1 MSNFPSLT
9 REIDESP
16 PGPSTA
22 AFFDLDRT
30 LIAGFSAFNFVYD
43 GIRSGRLG
51 GPAIVEMLAAAA
63 SFQLGTIGFSSF
75 LTGTARTLR
84 GLSEKEFAA
93 IGQNVFE
100 GELAA
105 EIYPEARAIVD
116 AHRRRGHQV
125 CVVSSATPYQVEPIA
140 RELGIEHVMASRL
153 EVRDGLLTGEVVS
166 PTCYGD
172 GKAYYARRFAE
183 GHGVD
188 LAKSFFYTDSHE
200 DLPLL
205 DVVGK
210 PRPVNPNKKL
220 AEIAARRGWPARRF
234 SNRGLPSVAEVART
248 GLAIGSMVPSLLMGV
263 PAAVFTGNW
272 QRAVNLAASTW
283 GELATALAGVE
294 VRVTGEE
301 NLWSNRPAVF
311 IFNHQSGLD
320 MLLVCKLLRRDFVGI
335 AKSELR
341 SNPVFGPVM
350 SLAGTVFVDRF
361 NHERAVEALAPAIE
375 ALRAGLSL
383 AIAPEGTRSRTM
395 HPGRFKKGAFFM
407 AMAAG
412 VPIVPI
418 VVRNSLDALP
428 KNWVV
433 VRPATVDVVVLPPI
447 PTTGWTRENL
457 GERIAE
463 IERLYVETISRP
475 SASPSEG
482 TPARPADV

>member
-1 MSNFPSLT
+1 MRTFQELT
-9 REIDESP
+9 RDIDESP

-22 AFFDLDRT
+22 ALVDLDRT
-30 LIAGFSAFNFVYD
+30 LIAGFSALNFAYD

-51 GPAIVEMLAAAA
+51 GPAILEMLAAAA

-75 LTGTARTLR
+75 LAGTAGTLR

-105 EIYPEARAIVD
+105 EIYPEARALVD

-140 RELGIEHVMASRL
+140 RELGIEHVMASHL
-153 EVRDGLLTGEVVS
+153 EVRDGLLTGEVVH
-166 PTCYGD
+166 PTCYGK
-172 GKAYYARRFAE
+172 GKAFYARRFAE
-183 GHGVD
+183 EHGVD

-205 DVVGK
+205 DIVGK
-210 PRPVNPNKKL
+210 PRPTNPNKQL
-220 AEIAARRGWPARRF
+220 AEIAARRGWPARHF
-234 SNRGLPSVAEVART
+234 SNRGLPRPTEIART
-248 GLAIGSMVPSLLMGV
+248 GLALGSIVPSLLLGL
-263 PAAVFTGNW
+263 PAGLLTGNW
-272 QRAVNLAASTW
+272 QRAINLAAATW
-283 GELATALAGVE
+283 GELATVLAGVE

-301 NLWSNRPAVF
+301 NLWSKRPAVF

-335 AKSELR
+335 AKRELR
-341 SNPVFGPVM
+341 TNPFFGPAM
-350 SLAGTVFVDRF
+350 ALAGTVFVDRF

-375 ALRAGLSL
+375 ALRHGLSL

-395 HPGRFKKGAFFM
+395 HPGRFKKGAFYM

-428 KNWVV
+428 KNWMV
-433 VRPATVDVVVLPPI
+433 VRSATIDVVVLPPI
-447 PTTGWTRENL
+447 ATTGWTRENL
-457 GERIAE
+457 PEHIAE
-463 IERLYVETISRP
+463 IERMYAETISRP
-475 SASPSEG
+475 TGAATEAS
-482 TPARPADV
+482 RPLDG

>member
-1 MSNFPSLT
+1 MPTHTSLT

-84 GLSEKEFAA
+84 GLSEAEFSA

-125 CVVSSATPYQVEPIA
+125 CVVSSATPYQVDPIA

-166 PTCYGD
+166 PTCYGE
-172 GKAYYARRFAE
+172 GKAFYARRFAE
-183 GHGVD
+183 SHGVD
-188 LAKSFFYTDSHE
+188 LSKSFFYTDSHE

-220 AEIAARRGWPARRF
+220 AEIAARRGWPARHF
-234 SNRGLPSVAEVART
+234 SNRGLPSVSEVART
-248 GLAIGSMVPSLLMGV
+248 GLAIGSMVPSLMMGV
-263 PAAVFTGNW
+263 PAALFTGNW

-301 NLWSNRPAVF
+301 NLWSARPAVF

-341 SNPVFGPVM
+341 SNPVFGPIM

-375 ALRAGLSL
+375 ALRHGLSL

-395 HPGRFKKGAFFM
+395 HPGRFKKGAFYM

-412 VPIVPI
+412 VPVVPI

-457 GERIAE
+457 GDRIAE

-475 SASPSEG
+475 AAKAGEAPE
-482 TPARPADV
+482 ARPADV